1 MPTPNG
7 GSIAAL
13 DMITSNDGWAVGS
26 DGCILHWDGKNW
38 NNVASPTTVWLSCV
52 DMVSSTDGWI
62 AGADGLYRWQSARAK
77 VDGFSIDY
85 LMIIIAV
92 IVVTVFV
99 WFLIR
104 NRIIKIRPRSRF
116 NAT

>member
-62 AGADGLYRWQSARAK
+62 AGADGLYRWQK